1 MEQMVQ
7 NMCSQ
12 SSLHMPSHKGR
23 TKVSLIEGDYSWL
36 SFGFSG
42 QEWELR
48 IVCEWTSGQRSL
60 WDLFLFFLSFLSHA
74 KESWL

>member
-1 MEQMVQ
+1 
-7 NMCSQ
+7 
-12 SSLHMPSHKGR
+12 MPSHKGR

-60 WDLFLFFLSFLSHA
+60 WDLFLFFLCFLSHA